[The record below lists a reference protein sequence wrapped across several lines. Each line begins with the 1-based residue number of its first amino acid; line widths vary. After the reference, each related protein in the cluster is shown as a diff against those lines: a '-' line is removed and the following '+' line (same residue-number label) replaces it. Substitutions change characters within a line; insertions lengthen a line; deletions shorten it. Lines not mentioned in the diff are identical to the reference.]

1 MIMKKK
7 RGTLFV
13 ISGPAG
19 SGKGTVVKE
28 LISAHDEIA
37 LSVSATTRQPRP
49 GEVHGVHYFYI
60 SREEFEKRIAD
71 GDILEYTTYRD
82 NLYGTPLKEVKR
94 ALNKG
99 KDIILEIEVDG
110 AMQVKRRIRGAV
122 AIMLTPP
129 DYETLERRL
138 RGRGTEK
145 EEDILWRLERAKA
158 EIKLVDRYDYSVIN
172 EDGRAKEC
180 AELIYNIIKAEHQ
193 KTKNTKKELIKKF
206 I

>member
-1 MIMKKK
+1 MIMKK
-7 RGTLFV
+7 GILFI

-28 LISAHDEIA
+28 LLSSHSDIA

-49 GEVHGVHYFYI
+49 GEEHGVHYFFI
-60 SREEFEKRIAD
+60 TKKEFENRINS

-82 NLYGTPLKEVKR
+82 NYYGTPLNEVKK
-94 ALNKG
+94 ALDKG

-110 AMQVKRRIRGAV
+110 AMQVKRKIRNSV

-129 DYETLERRL
+129 DFDTLESRL

-145 EEDILWRLERAKA
+145 EEDIVWRLNRAKE
-158 EIKLVDRYDYSVIN
+158 EILLLPKYDYSVIN
-172 EDGRAKEC
+172 ENGKAREC
-180 AELIYNIIKAEHQ
+180 ADLVYNIIKAEHQ
-193 KTKNTKKELIKKF
+193 KTKNTKKDLIKKF

>member
-28 LISAHDEIA
+28 LISAHGEIA

>member
-110 AMQVKRRIRGAV
+110 AMQVKRRIRGSV